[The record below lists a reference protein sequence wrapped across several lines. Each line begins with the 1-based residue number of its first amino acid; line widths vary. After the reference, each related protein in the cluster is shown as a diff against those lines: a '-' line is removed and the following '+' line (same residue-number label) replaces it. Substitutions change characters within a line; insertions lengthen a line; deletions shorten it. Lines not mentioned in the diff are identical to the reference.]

1 MKNFFPGYYLPT
13 NDEMNKQWENGIFI
27 FDANVLLNIYAY
39 PEEAREEFISALE
52 SFKDMTWIPYQVM
65 LEFHRNRY
73 KRITTSNKSVI
84 DLRDSIKKSLQ
95 NVEQGFKAI
104 QFEKRNTGILDVDE
118 RISNLKIAGNSV
130 LEAIEQACK
139 KLSGANLDDTVAH
152 RLANIYSSRI
162 GDAPKDQEDLES
174 LVEGGEHRY
183 EQKIPPGFAD
193 AKDKNAIFYH
203 RGLKYEARYGD
214 LIVWRQ
220 MINHIREVKGT
231 HVVFVTAEIKVDFWL
246 KDDKDNIIGPLP
258 ALIEEFLMETGA
270 TSFWLY
276 SPEQFLEQ
284 AKIRDNK
291 LVSTNTINEVREV
304 TQARE
309 IDLEGDG
316 LSPFFYKWMEVGQQE
331 KVKKYLMFKYFSA
344 RYPNSSV
351 RRIDDAFL
359 LAHGDYE
366 ACFRTLILI
375 DDDFQ
380 DVFKFCSNLAEP
392 MLYENFVVLIFSPYR
407 KWKEYSVLRI
417 ASIDA
422 ILREVMKKNA
432 ISQITVIP
440 YDGRTVMDFHDVYDD
455 I

>member
-1 MKNFFPGYYLPT
+1 MKDFFPGYYLPT
-13 NDEMNKQWENGIFI
+13 NDEMDKQWENGLFI
-27 FDANVLLNIYAY
+27 FDTNVLLNIYAY
-39 PEEAREEFISALE
+39 PEQAREEFISALE

-84 DLRDSIKKSLQ
+84 DLRDLIKKSLLS
-95 NVEQGFKAI
+95 VEDGFKAI
-104 QFEKRNTGILDVDE
+104 QFDKRNTGIVDIDD
-118 RISNLKIAGNSV
+118 RISNLKLAGNSV
-130 LEAIEQACK
+130 LEAIETACK
-139 KLSGANLDDTVAH
+139 RLSGANLDDAVAH
-152 RLANIYSSRI
+152 RLSNIYSSRI
-162 GDAPKDQEDLES
+162 GDAPKDQGELDS

-193 AKDKNAIFYH
+193 AKDKNATYYH
-203 RGLKYEARYGD
+203 RGLKYDARYGD

-220 MINHIREVKGT
+220 MINHVREVKGT

-246 KDDKDNIIGPLP
+246 KDDRGNIIGPLP

-284 AKIRDNK
+284 AKNRDNK

-309 IDLEGDG
+309 VDLEDES
-316 LSPFFYKWMEVGQQE
+316 LAPIVDQWMGGIQQE
-331 KVKKYLMFKYFSA
+331 KIKHYLMFKYFAA
-344 RYPNSSV
+344 RFPNASV
-351 RRIDDAFL
+351 RRVDDAFL
-359 LAHGDYE
+359 LGHGEYE
-366 ACFRTLILI
+366 ACFRTFILI
-375 DDDFQ
+375 DDNFQ
-380 DVFKFCSNLAEP
+380 HIFKICSDLAEP
-392 MLYENFVVLIFSPYR
+392 LLYENFVVLIFVPYR
-407 KWKEYSVLRI
+407 NWREYSVLRI

-422 ILREVMKKNA
+422 ILRELMKKNS

-440 YDGRTVMDFHDVYDD
+440 HDGRSVMDFHDVYDD